1 MELKIWSTTDTF
13 MKMNTSQV
21 IYTSVLASTK
31 LRSQVTDHNNI
42 VGHCSIDKNWDKHE
56 FHLKLTLYFGLW
68 FGLGDTISVVYLL

>member
-1 MELKIWSTTDTF
+1 MELKNLVNNWHVHEDEYLTGHLYISYWPVQNSGH
-13 MKMNTSQV
+13 
-21 IYTSVLASTK
+21 
-31 LRSQVTDHNNI
+31 RSLITI